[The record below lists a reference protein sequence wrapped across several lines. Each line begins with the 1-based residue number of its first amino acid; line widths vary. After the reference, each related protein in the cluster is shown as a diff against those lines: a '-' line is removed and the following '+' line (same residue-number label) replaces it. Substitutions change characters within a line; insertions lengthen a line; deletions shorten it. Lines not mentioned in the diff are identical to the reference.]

1 LSGINIALPPAAT
14 FFFSRQRLLTQ
25 IALWRTHLPYVTPHY
40 AVKSNNDSTLLQ
52 WLHKEGVRFDCA
64 SPREMQQVLVT
75 GARPS
80 HIVYAHPC
88 KSTNDV
94 REAQGLGVPN
104 TVVDS
109 PEEVIKLAEGGWKG
123 GVLVRL
129 MVPDSG
135 SAIPFS
141 KKFGAPIGWVPDI
154 LTALKAAGLR
164 HMGWSFHV
172 GSLCTQPNQFR
183 TAIELCAAASA
194 DNKAPAAIVDIG
206 GGFIPDAAQFKA
218 AAAEITAS
226 MRLFHPTTQ
235 WIAEPGRFMSA
246 PVVELQVQVIGVKR
260 RTDGSGWRYTIDE
273 SIYGAFSNIPF
284 DGQRPVYTL
293 LDPEAE
299 KRPRV
304 RATLFGRTCD
314 SADCLAEDMELP
326 ELRVG
331 DWLSVQNMGSYTLV
345 SASEFNGFPQPTCR
359 YEENGCLQ

>member
-1 LSGINIALPPAAT
+1 MSGINIALPPAAT
-14 FFFSRQRLLTQ
+14 FFFSRQRLLNQ

-40 AVKSNNDSTLLQ
+40 AVKSNNDATLLR
-52 WLHKEGVRFDCA
+52 WLQTKGVRFDCA
-64 SPREMQQVLVT
+64 SPREMQQVLTV
-75 GARPS
+75 GAKPTD
-80 HIVYAHPC
+80 IVYAHPC
-88 KSTNDV
+88 KSTADV
-94 REAQGLGVPN
+94 KEARRLGVPN

-109 PEEVIKLAEGGWKG
+109 PDEVIKLAEGKWKG

-129 MVPDSG
+129 MVPDAG

-141 KKFGAPIGWVPDI
+141 KKFGAPVGWVPDI
-154 LTALKAAGLR
+154 LAALKAAGIR

-206 GGFIPDAAQFKA
+206 GGFIPDAEPFAA
-218 AAAEITAS
+218 AAAEIRSARS
-226 MRLFHPTTQ
+226 LFPQQTQ

-284 DGQRPVYTL
+284 DGQRPVYRL
-293 LDPEAE
+293 MAPDADQ
-299 KRPRV
+299 RPRV

-314 SADCLAEDMELP
+314 SADCLAEDMECP

-331 DWLSVQNMGSYTLV
+331 DWLSVSNMGSYTLV
-345 SASEFNGFPQPTCR
+345 SASEFNGFPQPSCR
-359 YEENGCLQ
+359 YEENGHL